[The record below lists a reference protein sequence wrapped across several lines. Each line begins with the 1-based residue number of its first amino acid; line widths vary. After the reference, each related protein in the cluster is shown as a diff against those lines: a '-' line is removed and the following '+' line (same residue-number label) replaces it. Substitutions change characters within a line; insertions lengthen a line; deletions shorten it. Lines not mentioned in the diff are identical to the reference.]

1 MELGMT
7 LFPILLIKRMEY
19 IILFRRMVQDQLEP
33 YHIPR
38 QRVHL
43 LSLGILQIYVKYLNS
58 DR

>member
-1 MELGMT
+1 
-7 LFPILLIKRMEY
+7 MEY
-19 IILFRRMVQDQLEP
+19 IILFRRMAQDQLEP